1 MNHSILQSTG
11 IFSLDFSE
19 RRAQCHFFSFFFISE
34 RKMSENTSFP
44 TINRQRSG
52 KKVLSI
58 RVQNF
63 GERERERERAAR
75 SLARLKIKKEPLAF
89 ARVHFPKHQL
99 ASSSS
104 SRASPG
110 NSRADFEEFRWT
122 KVLYLLI
129 SVNCD

>member
-1 MNHSILQSTG
+1 MQLFFVFFYFRKKNVGKH
-11 IFSLDFSE
+11 IFSYDKPTEISKKGIVYQSAKFW
-19 RRAQCHFFSFFFISE
+19 RARARASAS
-34 RKMSENTSFP
+34 
-44 TINRQRSG
+44 
-52 KKVLSI
+52 
-58 RVQNF
+58 
-63 GERERERERAAR
+63 ERERAAR

-122 KVLYLLI
+122 KVLYHLI
-129 SVNCD
+129 SFNCD